1 MLGFTKRK
9 DVQRQD
15 TIEGQVRV
23 STVKKDGPDFGDLKL
38 SQCLQVRN
46 LPLPFASSLVTTR
59 ISLLPCSLPPSPSS
73 SLSHLALHSLIQF
86 FPSPLPCFFLL
97 TRRMTGLSG
106 R

>member
-38 SQCLQVRN
+38 SQCLQVRTRSQVS
-46 LPLPFASSLVTTR
+46 FAHLFSILDVILSIVFGRSFTHV
-59 ISLLPCSLPPSPSS
+59 
-73 SLSHLALHSLIQF
+73 SLS
-86 FPSPLPCFFLL
+86 FPNPTFISQLG
-97 TRRMTGLSG
+97 TRRAYLDDEV
-106 R
+106 

>member
-15 TIEGQVRV
+15 TIAGQVRV

-38 SQCLQVRN
+38 SQCLQVQF
-46 LPLPFASSLVTTR
+46 PSPSPFVNTR
-59 ISLLPCSLPPSPSS
+59 ISLLPCSLSPFPSFSI
-73 SLSHLALHSLIQF
+73 SHLALHSLTLL
-86 FPSPLPCFFLL
+86 FPFPLLFPFLI

>member
-38 SQCLQVRN
+38 SQCLQVRS
-46 LPLPFASSLVTTR
+46 LLCLFFSLV
-59 ISLLPCSLPPSPSS
+59 L
-73 SLSHLALHSLIQF
+73 
-86 FPSPLPCFFLL
+86 
-97 TRRMTGLSG
+97 
-106 R
+106 